1 MQAWHKFAKA
11 MVFSAWITLFAY
23 STVLIHVRHMFCSAQ
38 FLLSETFVGVG
49 KHRIMCMRA
58 LGYVALYR

>member
-1 MQAWHKFAKA
+1 
-11 MVFSAWITLFAY
+11 MVFSAWITLVAY

-49 KHRIMCMRA
+49 MHRIMCMRA